1 MSETNGHGN
10 GAPQPP
16 QGPKRRPKQ
25 RPADRPRH
33 GKPSPIKLSQV
44 EPGVFELVHPPCIDE
59 VDLDYQEAM
68 EMWKAG
74 EPEEARDALR
84 FALEGC
90 SDNIWIHAAL
100 GELALKE
107 YRDPRLAM
115 GHFGYA
121 FELVHRALPADF
133 AGKIPREV
141 PANRPFYDALQGLI
155 ACLRAVGESREA
167 DRLQKMQDS
176 LR

>member
-1 MSETNGHGN
+1 
-10 GAPQPP
+10 
-16 QGPKRRPKQ
+16 
-25 RPADRPRH
+25 
-33 GKPSPIKLSQV
+33 
-44 EPGVFELVHPPCIDE
+44 
-59 VDLDYQEAM
+59 
-68 EMWKAG
+68 MWKAG

-121 FELVHRALPADF
+121 FELVHRAIPPDF
-133 AGKIPREV
+133 AGKIPREI

-155 ACLRAVGESREA
+155 ACLRAVGDAREA